1 MAPVSEG
8 KALALGLLAG
18 IGAAGLTLAMA
29 AWYRRRREAEGSF
42 GGWSGLPGR
51 PWAPR
56 QRQRQGQDDVA
67 DKLDG
72 LIRSLEELK
81 SEVRSLKETVPR
93 VYRELGQAGTAR
105 GARKRSSPGHTAS
118 RKRKKV
124 EWGSDDGAADVAAT
138 GQASLSSEEVES
150 ERGYITAHTDTEDSE
165 EDKLKHCTANSAFE
179 TSVRGAHEGSGTNDF
194 DLLMQ
199 KADTLHG
206 SLMAEKN
213 EGYLLLLEKK
223 DQFRDQVEF
232 LWRLARAYSDMHDIT
247 PDLEDKKNYAMNGK
261 ELALDAVNLGP
272 ESADSHMWLAI
283 IFGHLSGYGSV
294 QTKIKY
300 GFLFKEHID
309 KAIELRP
316 QDPKLFYLLGRWCY
330 AASQLSWIERKVA
343 AALFGEPPNSTIQD
357 ALQCFLKVE
366 EIQTRYSK
374 DNCVYL
380 TKCYKELGQNTNA
393 QMWCDMAVSFP
404 DIIEEQ
410 ETQEEFETLVS
421 ILKQ

>member
-51 PWAPR
+51 PWAP
-56 QRQRQGQDDVA
+56 RQRQGQDDVA

-165 EDKLKHCTANSAFE
+165 EDKLKHCTVNSASE

>member
-42 GGWSGLPGR
+42 GGCSGLPGR

-56 QRQRQGQDDVA
+56 QGQGDVA

-105 GARKRSSPGHTAS
+105 GARKRCSPGHTAS

-165 EDKLKHCTANSAFE
+165 EDKLKHCTVNSAFE

-343 AALFGEPPNSTIQD
+343 AAWFGEPPNSTIQD

-393 QMWCDMAVSFP
+393 QMWCDMAVSFT

-410 ETQEEFETLVS
+410 ETQEELETLVS

>member
-56 QRQRQGQDDVA
+56 QRQGQGQDDVA

-165 EDKLKHCTANSAFE
+165 EDKLKHYTANSAFE

-404 DIIEEQ
+404 DMIEEQ